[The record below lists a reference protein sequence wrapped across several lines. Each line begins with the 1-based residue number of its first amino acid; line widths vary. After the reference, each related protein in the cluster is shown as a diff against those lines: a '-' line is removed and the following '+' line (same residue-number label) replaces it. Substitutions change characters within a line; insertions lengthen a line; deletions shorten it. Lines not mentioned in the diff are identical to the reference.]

1 MDAKATKIIGKC
13 DNCEVDCDIV
23 RIEVANTSVDLCM
36 NCRQDLISEL
46 QNATDESP
54 EYEDFCDA

>member
-1 MDAKATKIIGKC
+1 MDAKITKIPGKC
-13 DNCEVDCDIV
+13 DNCEGDSDVV

-36 NCRQDLISEL
+36 NCRRDLISEL
-46 QNATDESP
+46 QSVTDEEQ